1 MMDLIIGVAIGA
13 IAIALVVMFS
23 LAQSAKET
31 DELENELF
39 AQKVEKI
46 KAKRHDKSEEDVH
59 EEG

>member
-1 MMDLIIGVAIGA
+1 MDLIIGVAIGA

-31 DELENELF
+31 DELENKLF

-46 KAKRHDKSEEDVH
+46 KAKRHDNSRNE
-59 EEG
+59 

>member
-1 MMDLIIGVAIGA
+1 MEFVIGVAIGA

-31 DELENELF
+31 DELENELL

-46 KAKRHDKSEEDVH
+46 KAKRHDNSRNE
-59 EEG
+59 

>member
-1 MMDLIIGVAIGA
+1 MDLIIGVAIGA

-46 KAKRHDKSEEDVH
+46 KAKRNKNSENE
-59 EEG
+59 

>member
-1 MMDLIIGVAIGA
+1 MDLIIGVAIGA

-31 DELENELF
+31 DELESELF

-46 KAKRHDKSEEDVH
+46 KAKRNENGEN
-59 EEG
+59 E

>member
-1 MMDLIIGVAIGA
+1 MEFVIGVAIGA
-13 IAIALVVMFS
+13 VAIALVVMLS

-46 KAKRHDKSEEDVH
+46 KAKRNENSEEDAH
-59 EEG
+59 EKG